1 MLARP
6 EFFFITVI
14 TGGERKS
21 RRCTVRLGIGKDGND
36 EHRLISKLC

>member
-14 TGGERKS
+14 TGGERKIPQAHGS
-21 RRCTVRLGIGKDGND
+21 LGIGKDGND
-36 EHRLISKLC
+36 EHRLNSKLC